1 MNKFFLNNSKNFLYN
16 ISIKKKILNIIILDL
31 SLKYSNK

>member
-16 ISIKKKILNIIILDL
+16 ISIKKNIKYYNIRFIIKIF
-31 SLKYSNK
+31 K